1 MRAWMRSPAAY
12 GGTDHRVRRRG
23 RPARSHRQPR
33 AGDRRWQFLGPA
45 GPRHMSTWSAALPP
59 GALAPATR
67 GHAAPGTATVR
78 RPARNRLWT
87 EFPFDFGLALTPE
100 QAQEVPEVK
109 EMIDNPRSGSRTGG
123 GRWEPSSRT
132 ACARAELHRVR
143 APERKRVTRD
153 RRATR
158 AALARV
164 AGARGRRVRRQCGR
178 CAHGRTVV
186 VD

>member
-132 ACARAELHRVR
+132 ACARGRASSRSRARTEACNPRQARNARSSCAGRRRTR
-143 APERKRVTRD
+143 APG
-153 RRATR
+153 
-158 AALARV
+158 AAPMWAMRPRPDS
-164 AGARGRRVRRQCGR
+164 GG
-178 CAHGRTVV
+178 
-186 VD
+186 